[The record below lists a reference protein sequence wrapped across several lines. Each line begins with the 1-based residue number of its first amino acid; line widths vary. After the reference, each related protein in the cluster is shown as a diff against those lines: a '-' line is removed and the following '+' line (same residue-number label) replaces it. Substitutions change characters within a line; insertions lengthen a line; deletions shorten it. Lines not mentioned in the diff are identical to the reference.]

1 MRFCFCS
8 IFGVFAG
15 KTYATE
21 YAGVDLAKTVSGG
34 AYHAAAVKPDG
45 SLWIWGN
52 NGSFQLGVDNEDPSY
67 NAFSPE
73 RVFEGGI
80 AMVSLGGFH
89 SMAITEDGELYGWGQ
104 NTSGQLGLGDY
115 ANKATPFLVME
126 SVAAVSSGFQ
136 HTLAIKRMER
146 FGRGVKTTMVS
157 LAPANGIPSIR
168 LRRLWKML
176 FLSPRAPTTILH

>member
-1 MRFCFCS
+1 MKKVLSSMLMLAICFCS

-52 NGSFQLGVDNEDPSY
+52 NGFFQLGVGNEDMSY

-89 SMAITEDGELYGWGQ
+89 SMAITQDGELYGWGQ

-136 HTLAIKRMER
+136 HTLAIKK
-146 FGRGVKTTMVS
+146 GWNALVVG
-157 LAPANGIPSIR
+157 
-168 LRRLWKML
+168 
-176 FLSPRAPTTILH
+176 